1 MRRIHWF
8 AAGVL
13 VGMVVVGGWLLAQP
27 EAAATLTAEDRA
39 EIVQL
44 YATMYQGSDFRDA
57 DLWLSA
63 FAEDAVFVFPT
74 GDRLEGHDAL
84 LGWRNQ
90 SFGGETGD
98 AKRRHH
104 VPNIRILPGENGGA
118 TATAYWIELDVSSSP
133 STIKGTGTAE
143 DIFVKTADGWKFQHH
158 IVNVD
163 GFGG

>member
-1 MRRIHWF
+1 MRRFQTF
-8 AAGVL
+8 AAGAL
-13 VGMVVVGGWLLAQP
+13 VGAVVVSGWMLARP
-27 EAAATLTAEDRA
+27 EAAGTLTADDRA

-74 GDRLEGHDAL
+74 GDSLEGHDQLMA
-84 LGWRNQ
+84 WRQQ

-104 VPNIRILPGENGGA
+104 VPNIRIMPSDDGGA
-118 TATAYWIELDVSSSP
+118 TATAYWIELDVSASP

-143 DIFVKTADGWKFQHH
+143 DIFVKTANGWKFQNH
-158 IVNVD
+158 IVRVD